1 MMLLDNREAA
11 LVKRESCRAICCCD
25 FDLFT
30 KPYNYVCAQS
40 WNKEGIEQED
50 PTLRVRAI

>member
-1 MMLLDNREAA
+1 MLLDNREAV
-11 LVKRESCRAICCCD
+11 LVKRESCRAICCCG

-30 KPYNYVCAQS
+30 KPCNSVFAQP